1 MLGQSAAALPPLP
14 AARLAHLRGRLLRFG
29 IAFGDRLFKVLEP
42 ERQLVGIELLRA
54 PAELHALQLADEV
67 AQALVLILQLLTQGA
82 LGIQLS
88 ARRQHGFA
96 EAERIV
102 RETIE
107 ARHRR

>member
-1 MLGQSAAALPPLP
+1 M
-14 AARLAHLRGRLLRFG
+14 AHLRGRLLRFG

-96 EAERIV
+96 
-102 RETIE
+102 
-107 ARHRR
+107 